1 MGTIPDLLVA
11 EELRDVDG
19 DTEGCVGVV
28 SSDVTDS
35 GVSLTALKKTLGLY
49 LGSDSSQTKT
59 QIQKSLM

>member
-49 LGSDSSQTKT
+49 LGSDSSQT
-59 QIQKSLM
+59 